1 MEHFES
7 AFEMYRQMA
16 ANIPDCSIYIF
27 DHDFDYLLAEGEE
40 VTKLGVESG
49 NLIGTNFFEVW
60 PQEVTMTL
68 SPYYLDTLKGK
79 RQKLEQQ
86 TENGYFIQHF
96 IPILDSDEEVIAGM
110 VVSQNIT
117 LLSTVRRE
125 LDTRDQELKDK
136 ERLLETVINTV
147 GEGIIATNE
156 QEEVVLSNPAADKL
170 FGFSLRDKTLKEIK
184 EATSTKVAES
194 SDVLSGKE
202 LPIGMALDG
211 AVVDGYTL
219 RLESRANR
227 KIIFAE
233 SSARP
238 LKDNEGQ
245 LKGAVLVM
253 RDVSARKEL
262 EALLEENLAALK
274 QRNNRLEHFM
284 TKLSHNLMGPT
295 ANLNILFSLLE
306 KSKDAEEREA
316 MVTKIG
322 EVASVLQHSM
332 GNLREV
338 MHSYTSSNEK
348 WGANDLVK
356 PIVTYSA
363 RRNGE
368 MLKKRISF
376 EYNFKA
382 SREVFYPIN
391 QFEDLMRNLLSK
403 LEELCVEDSKV
414 RFSSFTSGKSVGM
427 KIKIKG
433 FKLTDNLIS
442 STDANSENG
451 GNWGR
456 VVRQVESLGG
466 TVKVEKKKIY
476 IVF

>member
-1 MEHFES
+1 MEQFES

-96 IPILDSDEEVIAGM
+96 IPVFDADQEVIAGM

-117 LLSTVRRE
+117 LLNTVKQK
-125 LDTRDQELKDK
+125 LNTRDQELEEK
-136 ERLLETVINTV
+136 ERLLEAVINTV
-147 GEGIIATNE
+147 GEGIIASNDK
-156 QEEVVLSNPAADKL
+156 EEVVLSNPAADRM
-170 FGFSLRDKTLKEIK
+170 FGFSVKEKTLDEIREVIAAK
-184 EATSTKVAES
+184 ITENSKP
-194 SDVLSGKE
+194 LSRAQ
-202 LPIGMALDG
+202 LPIGMALEG
-211 AVVDGYTL
+211 AVIDSYTL
-219 RLESRANR
+219 RLQNVQTQRTVLT
-227 KIIFAE
+227 E

-238 LKDNEGQ
+238 LKDNEGN

-274 QRNNRLEHFM
+274 QKNVRLEHFM

-295 ANLNILFSLLE
+295 ANLNILFSLL
-306 KSKDAEEREA
+306 SRAGDGDERESIL
-316 MVTKIG
+316 TKIG
-322 EVASVLQHSM
+322 EVAQVLQHSM

-338 MHSYTSSNEK
+338 MESYTSSNEK
-348 WGANDLVK
+348 WGYNSFAR
-356 PIVTYSA
+356 PIISFCA
-363 RRNGE
+363 ARNGE
-368 MLKKRISF
+368 MHKRGISF
-376 EYNFKA
+376 EYNFDAIK
-382 SREVFYPIN
+382 EVLYPIN
-391 QFEDLMRNLLSK
+391 QFEDLMKELLLH
-403 LEELCVEDSKV
+403 LEQHCEEHSKV
-414 RFSSFTSGKSVGM
+414 HFSSFASGKSVGM
-427 KIKIKG
+427 KINLKG
-433 FKLTDNLIS
+433 FKLPEDLTEER
-442 STDANSENG
+442 SETSMKG
-451 GNWGR
+451 L
-456 VVRQVESLGG
+456 VSVRKQIESLGG
-466 TVKVEKKKIY
+466 TMNTERKKIY